1 MTMDSDLREKLE
13 DARATLADLVVRL
26 QAYESLAEAL
36 DSANNQLR
44 QTAGDTSELVKSAG
58 ATQVSLAQTLEKIQ
72 GVMDVLSQLDPAPVI
87 SRVEIAQTSI
97 AATVA
102 DTADRVST
110 AVQEHTA
117 ALHEAVTSGNEST
130 REHVDTVA
138 SAISAQRAQDAKFL
152 KIVGV
157 ATLLAAG
164 TAAVI
169 SVLAVVSP

>member
-1 MTMDSDLREKLE
+1 MTMDADLREKLE

-26 QAYESLAEAL
+26 QAHESLAEAL

-72 GVMDVLSQLDPAPVI
+72 GVMDVLSQLDPAPVM

-102 DTADRVST
+102 DTADRVSI
-110 AVQEHTA
+110 AVQEHSA
-117 ALHEAVTSGNEST
+117 AL
-130 REHVDTVA
+130 R
-138 SAISAQRAQDAKFL
+138 
-152 KIVGV
+152 
-157 ATLLAAG
+157 
-164 TAAVI
+164 
-169 SVLAVVSP
+169 